1 MTHTPP
7 APLSSDNLD
16 PGLVLREGVP
26 VSTRFDDVYFSREDG
41 LAETV
46 YVFLDGCGLPDAWKG
61 AAGFTIAETG
71 FGTGLNFL
79 AAWNLW
85 RRHRPAGG
93 VLHYLAVEGFPIPRD
108 RLAGTVAAF
117 PGLSGLAARLCE
129 RYPDNPTS
137 GFHRIWFDLDRVC
150 LTLVIG
156 EAADALAAAEARVDA
171 WFLDGF
177 APSRNPAMWRPEV
190 LRQVARLSAPDA
202 RLASFTAAGQVRR
215 GLAEVGFEVGK
226 RPGFGRKRDCIA
238 GRFTGPPVA
247 AGTAPWFA
255 RPEARRPDRVAVVG
269 AGIAGAALVGALERR
284 GIETVWLDRHGRIA
298 AEASGNPAGLMMARP
313 TVGGAV
319 QGGLSAA
326 CFRYACAEA
335 RFAGLPF
342 GGNGVLELASDDAD
356 IGRFDTLSAS
366 GQLAP
371 IAARPV
377 DRTEATA
384 IAGVPLDRPGLW
396 HSSGGW
402 VDPRDW
408 SRILAGANRPARYDV
423 HRMERIAVGWRLLDR
438 TGHCLAEVGAVAV
451 ASALGAAAMLP
462 GAALPLEAIRGQLT
476 RLGKRRQADD
486 CAPASPSGAI
496 SRPRSRA
503 RISPERL
510 THGTV
515 SRLETGRWRCG
526 RRTIGAPC
534 PVSPRP
540 RAPFPGRAVDPRRP
554 GGDPCRHTGPPTDS
568 GTGVRGGGSD
578 RDLRSSEGGRQTPS
592 RRAGSLSR
600 RALRPDRPRLAR
612 PGHRPADGRADGRTD
627 ARRTLADRPRRRGG
641 CASEPVRHPRSQA
654 PPDLET
660 SASGIVLD
668 SARERFLQCIH
679 MIRRP
684 R

>member
-41 LAETV
+41 LAETAH
-46 YVFLDGCGLPDAWKG
+46 VFLDGCGLPDAWKG

-79 AAWNLW
+79 AAWDLW

-129 RYPDNPTS
+129 RYPDNPAS

-156 EAADALAAAEARVDA
+156 EAANALAAAEARVDS

-377 DRTEATA
+377 DRTEATT

-476 RLGKRRQADD
+476 RLG
-486 CAPASPSGAI
+486 
-496 SRPRSRA
+496 
-503 RISPERL
+503 
-510 THGTV
+510 
-515 SRLETGRWRCG
+515 
-526 RRTIGAPC
+526 
-534 PVSPRP
+534 
-540 RAPFPGRAVDPRRP
+540 
-554 GGDPCRHTGPPTDS
+554 
-568 GTGVRGGGSD
+568 
-578 RDLRSSEGGRQTPS
+578 
-592 RRAGSLSR
+592 
-600 RALRPDRPRLAR
+600 
-612 PGHRPADGRADGRTD
+612 
-627 ARRTLADRPRRRGG
+627 
-641 CASEPVRHPRSQA
+641 
-654 PPDLET
+654 ET
-660 SASGIVLD
+660 SASRRLRACLAFGGYLSPAISGAHIAGATYTRDGFAPGDWPVAVRAEDHRRTLSGLPPDLARLFPDAPSILGGRAAIRAVTPDRQPIAGPVCEAADLTETYGHLRADARHQAGGPAPYLDGLYVLTGLGSRGLVTAPLMAELTVAQMLGEPWPID
-668 SARERFLQCIH
+668 RAAAEAVHPNRFV
-679 MIRRP
+679 IRDLKR
-684 R
+684 RRI